1 MSSTNVE
8 AFIHSAEGGSFEKVK
23 QCLDEGNVHID
34 SRDKFGS
41 TALMRAAGSGHL
53 RITKKLYYTLN

>member
-8 AFIHSAEGGSFEKVK
+8 AFVQFAADGSFEKVK

-34 SRDKFGS
+34 STNEDGY
-41 TALMRAAGSGHL
+41 TALMRAAWKGHL